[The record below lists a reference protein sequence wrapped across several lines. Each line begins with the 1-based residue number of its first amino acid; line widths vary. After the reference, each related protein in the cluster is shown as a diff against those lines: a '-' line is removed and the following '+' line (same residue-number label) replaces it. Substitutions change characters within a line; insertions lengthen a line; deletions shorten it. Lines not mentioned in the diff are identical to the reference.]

1 VQAIPGVLSAAIV
14 EIAPFTQA
22 RERFIDIQ
30 DRPVAKIGQ
39 LALAT
44 ATFTSSDYLR
54 VSGVPLRMGRWLNDS
69 DRRGTPGVAVCD
81 QLFANAHW
89 PGENP
94 IGKHIRI
101 GGGNTGPWSTI
112 VGVVGSTRQY
122 GLDSDPRPA
131 LYLSYLQ
138 DARSKMTLVVRTAAE
153 PLAMAGAVRD
163 AIRGIDRDQP
173 VANVKTVD
181 QLVAKS
187 VSSRSFP
194 AILLATFAGAALLLA
209 ALGIFGLLS
218 WSVARRTR
226 EIGLRMALGA
236 TRGNVLW
243 LITGRAML
251 LVGVGL
257 LLGGVGALA
266 VTRVLRS
273 LLYQVSSTDPVA
285 FAAVVLAM
293 FAVGVA
299 ASALPAWRAIR
310 VDPADALR
318 TE

>member
-1 VQAIPGVLSAAIV
+1 V
-14 EIAPFTQA
+14 EIAPLTQA

-44 ATFTSSDYLR
+44 ATFTSPDYLR
-54 VSGVPLRMGRWLNDS
+54 VTGVPLLMGRWLDDG

-163 AIRGIDRDQP
+163 AIRSIDRDQP

-243 LITGRAML
+243 LVTGRAIL

-257 LLGGVGALA
+257 LIGGVGALA
-266 VTRVLRS
+266 VTRVLRT

-285 FAAVVLAM
+285 FAVVVFAM

-299 ASALPAWRAIR
+299 ASALPAWRAVR